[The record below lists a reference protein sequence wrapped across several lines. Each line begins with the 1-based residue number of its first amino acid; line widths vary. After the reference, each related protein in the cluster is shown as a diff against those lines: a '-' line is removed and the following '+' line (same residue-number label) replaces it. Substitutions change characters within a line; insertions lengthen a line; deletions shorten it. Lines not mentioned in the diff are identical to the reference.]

1 MTYCVGRDPYGY
13 AKSIDYDG
21 RTVLHLVNGS
31 VRNEEEVESVVSAL
45 NLLKEIQA
53 ALDSFVESVH
63 FEFPNEIPDD
73 ERQVGVMKTGDIRKM
88 LSIAE
93 RLRSLVH

>member
-13 AKSIDYDG
+13 AKSIDCDG

-31 VRNEEEVESVVSAL
+31 VRNEEEVESVVAAL
-45 NLLKEIQA
+45 NLLKEIQTS
-53 ALDSFVESVH
+53 LDAFVESVQ
-63 FEFPNEIPDD
+63 D